1 MKPITL
7 TFDAFK
13 DLMANDVSL
22 REEITR
28 DSDIIDM
35 DNGSMVIHKRNISK
49 YLERYMWK
57 DEEDLQDGMWYHYGV
72 FVRVVG

>member
-28 DSDIIDM
+28 DSDIIDI

-49 YLERYMWK
+49 YLECYMCK
-57 DEEDLQDGMWYHYGV
+57 DEDDLQDTMWYHYGV
-72 FVRVVG
+72 FVKVVE

>member
-13 DLMANDVSL
+13 DLMANDDSL

-28 DSDIIDM
+28 DGDIIDM
-35 DNGSMVIHKRNISK
+35 DNGSMVLHKRNISK
-49 YLERYMWK
+49 
-57 DEEDLQDGMWYHYGV
+57 
-72 FVRVVG
+72 